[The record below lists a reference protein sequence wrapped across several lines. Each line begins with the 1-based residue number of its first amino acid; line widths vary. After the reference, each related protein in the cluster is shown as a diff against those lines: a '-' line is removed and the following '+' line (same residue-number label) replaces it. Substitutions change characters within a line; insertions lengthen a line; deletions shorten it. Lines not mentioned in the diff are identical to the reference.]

1 MIAGTLCSAPD
12 IPVPSKGDCQVA
24 AKTLGDNFRGT
35 ITPGTMLD
43 FAFAQKGCIKCEP
56 KACFTENFTEN
67 FSSWFEVLNYA
78 GTKTCHFTALIV
90 DPRPHN
96 KVQCSEVKCSVV

>member
-35 ITPGTMLD
+35 IPPGTMLD

-56 KACFTENFTEN
+56 KACFTENFTE
-67 FSSWFEVLNYA
+67 
-78 GTKTCHFTALIV
+78 
-90 DPRPHN
+90 DPKGVWWNPTGMD
-96 KVQCSEVKCSVV
+96 KQEDVQNQKARAVCFGP